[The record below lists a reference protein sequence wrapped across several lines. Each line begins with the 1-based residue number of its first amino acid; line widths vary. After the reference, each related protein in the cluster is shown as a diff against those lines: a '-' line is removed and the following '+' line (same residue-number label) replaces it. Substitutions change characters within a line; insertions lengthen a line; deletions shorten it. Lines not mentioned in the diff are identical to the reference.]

1 MLKNDYMSL
10 PTNLRR
16 ANSAPLFG
24 NQPPAKKQRT
34 VLREDRLQR
43 TVAAV
48 GDPPKEQTVAPPV
61 DSTTDP
67 YDSDVSVRSDMS
79 DGLMRNGQK
88 CKPPVEPPPPLPLPR
103 YVSPIG
109 ARVPPKY
116 VAPTEDPMKDL
127 MEDLNED
134 QPESP
139 LGEED
144 RPQRVLAAVEDLPEE
159 HDDGLCMDG
168 ERCKPPLGRVRTVD
182 GDSTDDYASDDDTD
196 DYDSDE
202 ERLQRF

>member
-1 MLKNDYMSL
+1 MLKNTFMSQF
-10 PTNLRR
+10 TNFRR
-16 ANSAPLFG
+16 ANSAPTESSIQDAKSSVRRANSALLFG

-88 CKPPVEPPPPLPLPR
+88 CKPPVEPPLPLPLPR
-103 YVSPIG
+103 Y
-109 ARVPPKY
+109 
-116 VAPTEDPMKDL
+116 
-127 MEDLNED
+127 
-134 QPESP
+134 ESP
-139 LGEED
+139 LGA
-144 RPQRVLAAVEDLPEE
+144 RIPLPYVAPE
-159 HDDGLCMDG
+159 
-168 ERCKPPLGRVRTVD
+168 RVRTVD
-182 GDSTDDYASDDDTD
+182 GDSTDE
-196 DYDSDE
+196 YDSDN
-202 ERLQRF
+202 